1 MSLRHAVLG
10 LIAEMDGASGYDLL
24 KMFEISLGN
33 VWPAR
38 QSQLYGELGKLTE
51 AGLIEVAEE
60 GPRGRKEYRITEP
73 GRVELHRWLVDVEPK
88 PNRRD
93 DALLRVFFLGL
104 LSPEE
109 ARDYMRGH
117 IDHLDRRLDDL
128 MDLEKALTW
137 GDDDLSVHGRLAVEY
152 GKRYLAMRRGWF
164 DWALREIESP
174 GERR

>member
-10 LIAEMDGASGYDLL
+10 LIAEMDGASGWDLL

-38 QSQLYGELGKLTE
+38 QSQLYGELGKLTA

-73 GRVELHRWLVDVEPK
+73 GRAELHRWLLDVEPK
-88 PNRRD
+88 PARRD

-104 LSPEE
+104 VSPAE
-109 ARDYMRGH
+109 AQDYMGRH
-117 IDHLDRRLDDL
+117 RDELDRRLDDL
-128 MDLEKALTW
+128 RTLEKNIDW
-137 GDDDLSVHGRLAVEY
+137 GDDDLSAYGRLAMEY
-152 GKRYLAMRRGWF
+152 GKRFMAMRRDWF
-164 DWALREIESP
+164 DWALQEIKALHD
-174 GERR
+174 RD